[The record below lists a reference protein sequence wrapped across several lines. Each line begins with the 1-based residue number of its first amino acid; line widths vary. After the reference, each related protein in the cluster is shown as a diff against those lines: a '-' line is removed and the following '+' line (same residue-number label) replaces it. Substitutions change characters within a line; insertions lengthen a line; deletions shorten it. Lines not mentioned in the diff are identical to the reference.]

1 MAKKFG
7 IASFIIVL
15 YALMACSPQGGGESE
30 NKGLGKSTYNPGD
43 GRETQN
49 QFNPNPNSLP
59 SNTQGNVPESVRAAL
74 RGLPVAPIDQVAT
87 ESTSLTASSAGILN
101 RLPPDQQKMFVI
113 QNQGIVNCTIGQ
125 YRAIAFNDRLNVCKL
140 AKSCG
145 LNLGDIEKNYF
156 DMHKLLLSSYS
167 VLQDAAA
174 ANESSYCGSQGNPM
188 GLP

>member
-1 MAKKFG
+1 M
-7 IASFIIVL
+7 FISARMISLLV
-15 YALMACSPQGGGESE
+15 ALNAATACSPQNGGGEESA
-30 NKGLGKSTYNPGD
+30 NKDWNPKSG
-43 GRETQN
+43 
-49 QFNPNPNSLP
+49 
-59 SNTQGNVPESVRAAL
+59 NTPTSGGNKERFTGSRDDQGNLPESVRAAL

-87 ESTSLTASSAGILN
+87 KYTSLTASSAGILN